1 MPSID
6 EWIMKTGYIYTKD
19 TQKKKMWKN
28 IQKEGDP
35 NPAGRKKGKSYSLS
49 YVDHSW

>member
-19 TQKKKMWKN
+19 MQKKKN
-28 IQKEGDP
+28 VEEYPEG
-35 NPAGRKKGKSYSLS
+35 R
-49 YVDHSW
+49 